1 MKWALAALAVV
12 ACRNEPAARVPAL
25 QLPVVLPTAAE
36 QQAALDEA
44 LAKHY
49 RTVFDRNLDAHDPGE
64 LREHIA
70 YYQQAIDRLHPS
82 PADFFRAGD
91 DQFAYLFRPEN
102 GLGNGLRDFAAAG
115 NRPAPNLRRVA
126 NGEFG
131 GPEAMACADCHSVG
145 GDDGAGSLTQNV
157 MQRGDG
163 DRTSS
168 GDLRSAPALL
178 GAGPVQR
185 LASEMT
191 AELQAARDAGIAR
204 ARATN
209 TPVTVG
215 LTSKG
220 VAFGELVVAADGS
233 VDTGKVVGVA
243 SDLVVRPF
251 GWKGHQADLRGMVR
265 EAFRLH
271 LGMVATVEQE
281 WISQGTLAPTA
292 YGNALWTDVD
302 NDGVS
307 TEADD
312 GMVTTM
318 VAYLAQLE
326 VPVTRLPHDSTLQS
340 LWSVGREFFSSAGC
354 ASCHR
359 PRLVLNDPH
368 FVTAPEMKVAGSPVH
383 IDVVHDGMQPKPMAV
398 AGGFAVELFSDLQR
412 HHMGPG
418 LAAPN
423 PQPAE
428 GGAIAGDVWLTRPL
442 WGLADSAPYLH
453 DGRAA
458 TVRDAIVAHGGEA
471 DAARLA
477 FEHAPLAQQQA
488 LLVYLLSLARTP
500 HVVVP

>member
-1 MKWALAALAVV
+1 MKWLVAALALLG
-12 ACRNEPAARVPAL
+12 CRNEPAARLPAL
-25 QLPVVLPTAAE
+25 QLPVVLPPLAE
-36 QQAALDEA
+36 QQAALADA
-44 LAKHY
+44 LAKHH

-70 YYQQAIDRLHPS
+70 YYQQTIDRLKPS
-82 PADFFRAGD
+82 PADLFRAGD
-91 DQFAYLFRPEN
+91 DQFAYQFRPEN
-102 GLGNGLRDFAAAG
+102 GLGNGLRDFPAAG
-115 NRPAPNLRRVA
+115 NRPTPNLRRVA

-178 GAGPVQR
+178 GVGPVQR
-185 LASEMT
+185 LAIEMT
-191 AELQAARDAGIAR
+191 AELQAARATGIEQAR
-204 ARATN
+204 AAGM
-209 TPVTVG
+209 PVTIM

-220 VAFGELVVAADGS
+220 VAFGELAVAPNGS
-233 VDTGKVVGVA
+233 VDTTKVVGVA
-243 SDLVVRPF
+243 NDLVVRPF
-251 GWKGHQADLRGMVR
+251 GWKGHQANLRGMVR

-281 WISQGTLAPTA
+281 WISQGILAPTA
-292 YGNALWTDVD
+292 YGNVLWTDVD

-326 VPVTRLPHDSTLQS
+326 VPVTRLPQQPIFLPM
-340 LWSVGREFFSSAGC
+340 WSVGRDLFSSIGC
-354 ASCHR
+354 SSCHR
-359 PRLVLNDPH
+359 PSLQLNDAH

-383 IDVVHDGMQPKPMAV
+383 IDVAHDGLQPKPTAIP
-398 AGGFAVELFSDLQR
+398 GGFAVELFSDLKR

-418 LAAPN
+418 LAAAMA
-423 PQPAE
+423 QPAE
-428 GGAIAGDVWLTRPL
+428 GGAIANDVWLTRPL

-453 DGRAA
+453 DGRAT

-471 DAARLA
+471 DAARLG
-477 FEHAPLAQQQA
+477 FEQAPAAHQQA

-500 HVVVP
+500 HPVVP

>member
-1 MKWALAALAVV
+1 MKWAIAAIALM
-12 ACRNEPAARVPAL
+12 ACRTEPAALVPAL
-25 QLPVVLPTAAE
+25 QLPVVLPTLAE
-36 QQAALDEA
+36 QQAALDDA

-70 YYQQAIDRLHPS
+70 YYQQAIDRLKPS

-102 GLGNGLRDFAAAG
+102 GLGNGLRDFGLAG

-131 GPEAMACADCHSVG
+131 GPEGMACADCHSVG

-185 LASEMT
+185 LAIEMS
-191 AELQAARDAGIAR
+191 AELQAARASGIER
-204 ARATN
+204 ARATG
-209 TPVTVG
+209 TPVTVA

-220 VAFGELVVAADGS
+220 VAFGELVVAPTGS
-233 VDTGKVVGVA
+233 VDAAKVVGVA
-243 SDLVVRPF
+243 SDLIVRPF
-251 GWKGHQADLRGMVR
+251 GWKGHQANLRGMVR

-281 WISQGTLAPTA
+281 WINQGTVSSAL

-326 VPVTRLPHDSTLQS
+326 VPVTRLPQNPSLQVM
-340 LWSVGREFFSSAGC
+340 WGVGRDFFSSAGC
-354 ASCHR
+354 AGCHR
-359 PRLVLNDPH
+359 PSLQLNDAH
-368 FVTAPEMKVAGSPVH
+368 FVTAPEMKVAGSAVH
-383 IDVVHDGMQPKPMAV
+383 INVALDGMQPKPTAIP
-398 AGGFAVELFSDLQR
+398 GGFAVELFSDLKR

-418 LAAPN
+418 LAAPT

-428 GGAIAGDVWLTRPL
+428 GGAIANDVWLTRPL

-471 DAARLA
+471 DGARLT
-477 FEHAPLAQQQA
+477 FEQAPLAQQQA